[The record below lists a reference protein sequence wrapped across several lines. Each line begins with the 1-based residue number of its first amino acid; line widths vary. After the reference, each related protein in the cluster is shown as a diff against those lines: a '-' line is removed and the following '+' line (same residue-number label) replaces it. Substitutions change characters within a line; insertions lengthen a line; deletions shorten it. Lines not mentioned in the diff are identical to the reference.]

1 MRHLEFWKR
10 AFFSM
15 FVILALA
22 SCAEIEKG
30 VEFIKT
36 EKGQQV
42 LKGAGS
48 ALSGLLPIGAREER
62 AIGGA
67 LASQVVARYGGL
79 VRNRSLLR
87 YVNLVGKAVAMTSDR
102 PEIDYTFGVLNN
114 NKVNA
119 FAAPGGYV
127 FVTKGLLRR
136 VQSEAELACVLGHEI
151 AHVTKKHILNVIR
164 RSRAISGLAQ
174 VTLASLD
181 KNPEAFD
188 EMIKEGMKSLFRLR
202 PRRRPAIPFDDPVA
216 PPEGRGRRPGIH
228 APLRPGTVGRARRVP
243 AQGGGPPR
251 RLVHADGPLP
261 PRKGAREDLEQ
272 GPPLKDADTRPS
284 FKRAAPTMV
293 LHGVTQIVPFRR
305 ARCPAYRTVE
315 NRCFQTQAGRASCP
329 PSPHFVKCQF
339 TLHQPLISRETP

>member
-1 MRHLEFWKR
+1 MRHLEFLKR
-10 AFFSM
+10 ALLSM
-15 FVILALA
+15 FAVLALA
-22 SCAEIEKG
+22 SCAEVEKG

-36 EKGQQV
+36 EKGQQII
-42 LKGAGS
+42 KGAGS
-48 ALSGLLPIGAREER
+48 AVSGLLPIGAREER
-62 AIGGA
+62 AIGGT

-151 AHVTKKHILNVIR
+151 AHVTEKHILNVIR

-188 EMIKEGMKSLFRLR
+188 EMIKEGMKSLFENGLDQNLEFEADRVGADYCTRVGYDPAGARQYLLTIQSLR
-202 PRRRPAIPFDDPVA
+202 PREADIVLESTHPSGRERLDELDEFLLKVEA
-216 PPEGRGRRPGIH
+216 PPGGWSMLTGRYRRAKARGRI
-228 APLRPGTVGRARRVP
+228 
-243 AQGGGPPR
+243 
-251 RLVHADGPLP
+251 
-261 PRKGAREDLEQ
+261 
-272 GPPLKDADTRPS
+272 
-284 FKRAAPTMV
+284 
-293 LHGVTQIVPFRR
+293 
-305 ARCPAYRTVE
+305 
-315 NRCFQTQAGRASCP
+315 
-329 PSPHFVKCQF
+329 
-339 TLHQPLISRETP
+339 

>member
-1 MRHLEFWKR
+1 
-10 AFFSM
+10 M

-22 SCAEIEKG
+22 SCVEIEKG

-42 LKGAGS
+42 LKGTGS
-48 ALSGLLPIGAREER
+48 ALSGLLPIGPREER

-79 VRNRSLLR
+79 VRNPSLLR

-114 NKVNA
+114 EKVNA

-188 EMIKEGMKSLFRLR
+188 EMIKEGMKSLFENGLDQNLEFEADRVGADYCARVGYDPAGARRYLLTIQSLRLR
-202 PRRRPAIPFDDPVA
+202 EEDAVLESTHPSGRERLDKLNEFLLTVEA
-216 PPEGRGRRPGIH
+216 PPGGWSM
-228 APLRPGTVGRARRVP
+228 LRSRY
-243 AQGGGPPR
+243 
-251 RLVHADGPLP
+251 
-261 PRKGAREDLEQ
+261 
-272 GPPLKDADTRPS
+272 
-284 FKRAAPTMV
+284 
-293 LHGVTQIVPFRR
+293 RR
-305 ARCPAYRTVE
+305 AKAH
-315 NRCFQTQAGRASCP
+315 GR
-329 PSPHFVKCQF
+329 
-339 TLHQPLISRETP
+339 I

>member
-10 AFFSM
+10 AFCSM

-22 SCAEIEKG
+22 SCVEIEKG

-42 LKGAGS
+42 LKGTGS
-48 ALSGLLPIGAREER
+48 ALSGLLPIGPREER

-79 VRNRSLLR
+79 VRNPSLLR

-114 NKVNA
+114 EKVNA

-188 EMIKEGMKSLFRLR
+188 EMIKEGMKSLFENGLDQNLEFEADRVGADYCTRVGYDPAGARRYLLTIQSLRLR
-202 PRRRPAIPFDDPVA
+202 EEDAVLESTHPSGRERLDKLDEFLLTVEA
-216 PPEGRGRRPGIH
+216 PPGGWSM
-228 APLRPGTVGRARRVP
+228 LRSRY
-243 AQGGGPPR
+243 
-251 RLVHADGPLP
+251 
-261 PRKGAREDLEQ
+261 
-272 GPPLKDADTRPS
+272 
-284 FKRAAPTMV
+284 
-293 LHGVTQIVPFRR
+293 RR
-305 ARCPAYRTVE
+305 AKAH
-315 NRCFQTQAGRASCP
+315 GR
-329 PSPHFVKCQF
+329 
-339 TLHQPLISRETP
+339 I

>member
-1 MRHLEFWKR
+1 
-10 AFFSM
+10 M
-15 FVILALA
+15 FAVLVLA
-22 SCAEIEKG
+22 SCAEVEKG

-36 EKGQQV
+36 EKGQQII
-42 LKGAGS
+42 KGAGS
-48 ALSGLLPIGAREER
+48 AVSGLLPIGAREER

-151 AHVTKKHILNVIR
+151 AHVTEKHILNVIR

-188 EMIKEGMKSLFRLR
+188 EMIKEGMKSLFENGLDQNLEFEADRVGADYCTRVGYDPAGARQYLLTIQSLR
-202 PRRRPAIPFDDPVA
+202 PREADIVLESTHPSGRERLDELDEFLLKVEA
-216 PPEGRGRRPGIH
+216 PP
-228 APLRPGTVGRARRVP
+228 AA
-243 AQGGGPPR
+243 GP
-251 RLVHADGPLP
+251 
-261 PRKGAREDLEQ
+261 
-272 GPPLKDADTRPS
+272 
-284 FKRAAPTMV
+284 
-293 LHGVTQIVPFRR
+293 
-305 ARCPAYRTVE
+305 C
-315 NRCFQTQAGRASCP
+315 
-329 PSPHFVKCQF
+329 
-339 TLHQPLISRETP
+339 